1 MAENIILKAR
11 VEKMEMASPI
21 TASSGVTSA
30 TWEELPLTLRDDM
43 VSIIESEPEE
53 SEVYSHENDAAE
65 DYDIAGT
72 GMKMTGSF
80 IKADYDQLVTL
91 MGGAKEGA
99 VGSEKYAKSA
109 KTLLLNKAFRLTLR
123 GGGTIVI
130 PNAKGAVRAELNVG
144 YGGVSK
150 FPFSFKLMKASDTWD
165 CVIQW

>member
-11 VEKMEMASPI
+11 VEKMEMANPI
-21 TASSGVTSA
+21 TTSADVATA

-43 VSIIESEPEE
+43 VSIIENEPEE
-53 SEVYSHENDAAE
+53 SEVFSHENDAAE
-65 DYDIAGT
+65 DYDVAGT

-80 IKADYDQLVTL
+80 IKATYDQLVTL
-91 MGGAKEGA
+91 MGGLKEGE
-99 VGSEKYAKSA
+99 VGSEKFAKTS
-109 KTLLLNKAFRLTLR
+109 KTLLLNKSFRLTLR

-130 PNAKGAVRAELNVG
+130 PNAKGSVRAELNVG

-150 FPFSFKLMKASDTWD
+150 FPFTFKLLQASATWD